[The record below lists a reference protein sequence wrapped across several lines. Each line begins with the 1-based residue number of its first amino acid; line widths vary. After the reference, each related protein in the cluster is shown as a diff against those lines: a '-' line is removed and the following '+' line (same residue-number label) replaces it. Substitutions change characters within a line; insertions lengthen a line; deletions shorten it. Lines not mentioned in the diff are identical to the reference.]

1 MVKRLSGP
9 CPTSATALA
18 KECGIPQQTL
28 SRWLREASTVPPM
41 SNEPDKPAARPDRTA
56 EEKLRVVLEAS
67 RLSEA
72 ELGAYLR
79 REGLHSTQLEAWRH
93 AMLESLSDANS
104 PAKRHSAERRR
115 AKKEAERIRA
125 LERDLDRKNKA
136 LAEVTALLALQKKS
150 RRSGGTGTTARDR
163 RTRPDPRTCRRGH
176 ARRRQPGR
184 CGRAARRTATNPSAL
199 AQARHRRGPSGRT
212 KGTTR
217 QQAHRG

>member
-1 MVKRLSGP
+1 MFYSDGLRARMVKRLSGP

-56 EEKLRVVLEAS
+56 EEKLRMVLEAS

-79 REGLHSTQLEAWRH
+79 REGLHSTQLEEWRH

-104 PAKRHSAERRR
+104 PAKRNSADRRR

-136 LAEVTALLALQKKS
+136 LAPRGTPKTSQ
-150 RRSGGTGTTARDR
+150 SGTPENQPVVKGIVGVDAAWAVRLPRGDGERLENREARTGACAGA
-163 RTRPDPRTCRRGH
+163 PWLVAAADP
-176 ARRRQPGR
+176 A
-184 CGRAARRTATNPSAL
+184 
-199 AQARHRRGPSGRT
+199 
-212 KGTTR
+212 
-217 QQAHRG
+217 